1 MDALKV
7 IMERRSIR
15 KFRPV
20 TVPDE
25 VLEEIATAGTYAPSG
40 INLQPWYF
48 VVVRTPE
55 KMSQVRAL
63 MALVAL
69 RFNPI
74 LKEHFHDHPEIIEQT
89 NNFMVTLG
97 NAPACILVYA
107 NRKDDGDRDNVIE
120 SISAAIQNMQLAA
133 WNRGVGSCWIGA
145 PCHVDCG
152 GLFEAAFASGH
163 GEFVAALALGY
174 PDEDPKAPKRKSGRY
189 TFM

>member
-7 IMERRSIR
+7 IFERRSIR
-15 KFRPV
+15 KFRTV
-20 TVPDE
+20 SVPDE
-25 VLEEIATAGTYAPSG
+25 VLEEIVTAGTYAPSG

-63 MALVAL
+63 MAIVAL
-69 RFNPI
+69 KFNPI
-74 LKEHFHDHPEIIEQT
+74 LKEHFRQHPEIIEQT
-89 NNFMVTLG
+89 NQFMVTLG
-97 NAPACILVYA
+97 NAPACVLVYA
-107 NRKDDGDRDNVIE
+107 NKKNDGGRDNVIE

-145 PCHVDCG
+145 PNHVDCG
-152 GLFEAAFASGH
+152 GLFEAAFASDH

-189 TFM
+189 TFI